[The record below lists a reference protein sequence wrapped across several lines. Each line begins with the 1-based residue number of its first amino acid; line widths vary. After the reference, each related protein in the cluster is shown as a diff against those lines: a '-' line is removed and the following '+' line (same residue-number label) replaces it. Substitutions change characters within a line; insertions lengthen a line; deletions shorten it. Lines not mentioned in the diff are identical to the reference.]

1 MSRVSSQ
8 RLVVRALFGVGVL
21 LVPLSAL
28 AWSERASFETR
39 IHGHDFSKV
48 TLERSGD
55 CSLKVQVLFDAP
67 ADAYKS
73 ESAGRSFY
81 RFHVRTKLAG
91 GRALITRVFSNSA
104 PGARAYS
111 YVEDS
116 GAEGC
121 WAKQPQKII
130 GIDVEGCRGPG
141 CKPKAFE

>member
-1 MSRVSSQ
+1 M
-8 RLVVRALFGVGVL
+8 VRALLGAGVL
-21 LVPLSAL
+21 LAPLAAV

-48 TLERSGD
+48 TIERSGD

-73 ESAGRSFY
+73 ESAARSFY
-81 RFHVRTKLAG
+81 RFHVRTKLEG

-104 PGARAYS
+104 PGARAYT
-111 YVEDS
+111 YVQDS
-116 GAEGC
+116 SAEGC
-121 WAKQPQKII
+121 WAKQPLKII